1 MLKYLKHYI
10 PAITGI
16 FTIIFFLMGEN
27 YPTYFCIG
35 WSLFLIIG
43 DYILPRDKEI
53 QDFAYPT
60 ILNFS
65 IYINLPILFCLILKR
80 FPGAECTLMNFQR
93 LTRLSWFRYLFFSVL
108 REEDYLTCVLLC
120 FR

>member
-16 FTIIFFLMGEN
+16 FTIIFFLMGKN

-43 DYILPRDKEI
+43 DYILPRDMEI
-53 QDFAYPT
+53 QKFSYPS

-65 IYINLPILFCLILKR
+65 IYINLPILFCLIFLVV
-80 FPGAECTLMNFQR
+80 
-93 LTRLSWFRYLFFSVL
+93 SIFSSSPPNWYINGL
-108 REEDYLTCVLLC
+108 NSNLNI
-120 FR
+120 F